1 MNRLGHTNPNQ
12 VGNFKPA
19 KMGKFKTAL
28 TLMSEHQEIELMFRH
43 KFGHHPTLSAR
54 MRGKLVV

>member
-28 TLMSEHQEIELMFRH
+28 TPPKKGS
-43 KFGHHPTLSAR
+43 GLSSD
-54 MRGKLVV
+54 